1 MHSSEALA
9 NADALQQLTCQSCG
23 RAGLDELRV
32 QTALWEDERL
42 VVVEDIPALVCPG
55 CGERFY
61 DDETAMR
68 LDMLRGTGFP
78 ADRAARVMSVEVFRL
93 PGGGGARR
101 DV

>member
-1 MHSSEALA
+1 MHSSEASVQD
-9 NADALQQLTCQSCG
+9 DAPAVACQLCG
-23 RAGLDELRV
+23 AEALEEQRIRL
-32 QTALWEDERL
+32 ALWEADRL
-42 VVVEDIPALVCPG
+42 VVVEEVPALVCGG

-78 ADRAARVMSVEVFRL
+78 SARAVREMTVDVFRMPEL
-93 PGGGGARR
+93 GPRR